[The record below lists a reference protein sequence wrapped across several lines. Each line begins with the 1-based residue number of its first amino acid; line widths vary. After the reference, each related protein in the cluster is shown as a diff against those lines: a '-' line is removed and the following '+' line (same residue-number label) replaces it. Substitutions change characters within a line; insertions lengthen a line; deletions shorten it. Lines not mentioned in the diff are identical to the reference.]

1 MKETKST
8 ATTKSSGWLACLLIG
23 AALVVLFWKCFLPDY
38 VHFSNDG
45 PLGLQNTAWISLPQG
60 FFGQWVDNWG
70 TGWSGGAAWPE
81 ANSLIHWALGNVGYA
96 KFLIP
101 ISLFLLGYGAYFFF
115 RRSGLTTTASILGG
129 LAACLT
135 TNFFSDGCWGA
146 APAVIAFGLDFLALG
161 ALAKRDKG
169 HLWFFVGPAL
179 AGFAVGL
186 NVMEAADIGMLF
198 SLVIAAFAMYQSF
211 LENGSP
217 LFQRLLSNAA
227 RTAVMTGFAIFIAL
241 YSIFILVGMNVKGI
255 AGTQQDVQ
263 AKAQRWDFAV
273 EWSLPKR
280 ETLSL
285 IIPGLFG
292 DRVDYNDERAYWGS
306 MGRDASWD
314 RYYHQKLAPG
324 DMVQLAVPGTANMAT
339 LEINSNGDLSVPPI
353 APIKAAG
360 LTRFELQ
367 STLNDSPLKG
377 AVIQYV
383 PAGAFPRH
391 TGRGVYFGLLIVI
404 VGLWAAF
411 QSFRSAGSVFTI
423 RERRFIWFWSVAA
436 LIALLLAHGKY
447 SPFASV
453 YYWLY
458 TILPYSSTV
467 RSPEKFLHV
476 MNFSVLILFGYGVD
490 GIKRQYFDAPLVSTS
505 LSARLKS
512 WWARAAAFDKRW
524 VAGCVVAI
532 FVAAGGALVYAI
544 YRPAVERYLQD
555 VQFPAELARMIA
567 GYSLRQV
574 LWFTLFL
581 VLDCGLL
588 LLIFSGAFAG
598 QRAKWGGIL
607 LGVLLVWDLGRADM
621 QFNNPFSN
629 RWDLGFWNYK
639 QKYEVGD
646 LNPIC
651 TVLANKP
658 YEHRVQQLPDPP
670 FRVPEEGV
678 LFKNLYD
685 IEWLQQI
692 FPYYNIQS
700 LDIEQLPRYPQD
712 MIAFERAAAFP
723 GTPPFTRHWELTNTR
738 YLLGPTG
745 YVDVMNQQLD
755 PVLKRFS
762 IVKSFRV
769 EPKAGVEQTQSLAQM
784 TAVPSPQGEDALI
797 EFRGALPRV
806 KLYSTWETNSP
817 ETLRN
822 FTTKGLDGNQLAVFQ
837 TTGTNDFL
845 TLKKL
850 VSPDFNPAQTVLLS
864 EPIAVAPS
872 PATTNQNPGEV
883 EFASYAPSDIK
894 LNAKAATPCV
904 LLLNDRYDPMWQ
916 VWVDG
921 KQAGL
926 LRCNYIMRGVFLQP
940 GQHEVEFRFRQPV
953 KMLWVNIAAI
963 LVGLVLLGY
972 AVVAT
977 RKQPPTVETRTDKGN
992 PKREAISQS
1001 DGPKSARVV

>member
-1 MKETKST
+1 MKETKSPA
-8 ATTKSSGWLACLLIG
+8 ATKTSGWLACLLI
-23 AALVVLFWKCFLPDY
+23 AAVLIFLFWKCFLPDY
-38 VHFSNDG
+38 THFSNDG
-45 PLGLQNTAWISLPQG
+45 PLGFQHAALLQLPQG
-60 FFGQWVDNWG
+60 FFGQWCDLWSV
-70 TGWSGGAAWPE
+70 GWSGGA
-81 ANSLIHWALGNVGYA
+81 SVLDMDSFLHWALGPLGYSS
-96 KFLIP
+96 FYIP
-101 ISLFLLGYGAYFFF
+101 IALFILGCGAYFFF
-115 RRSGLTTTASILGG
+115 RRSGMSAEAAILGG

-135 TNFFSDGCWGA
+135 TNYFSDGCWGA
-146 APAVIAFGLDFLALG
+146 APAVFAFGMDFFALG
-161 ALAKRDKG
+161 ALAKRDR
-169 HLWFFVGPAL
+169 LPFWVPPAL
-179 AGFAVGL
+179 AGMAVGL
-186 NVMEAADIGMLF
+186 NVVEATDIGGLF
-198 SLVIAAFAMYQSF
+198 SLLIAAFLLYQS
-211 LENGSP
+211 LVENSAP
-217 LFQRLLSNAA
+217 LPVRVG
-227 RTAVMTGFAIFIAL
+227 RGVGRVIIVAVFAGFIGG
-241 YSIFILVGMNVKGI
+241 YGILTILGTSVKGI
-255 AGTQQDVQ
+255 AGTQQESQ
-263 AKAQRWDFAV
+263 TKAQRWDFAV

-306 MGRDASWD
+306 MGRDASYD
-314 RYYHQKLAPG
+314 RYYHLKLQPG
-324 DMVQLAVPGTANMAT
+324 DTIQLAVPGTANVAT
-339 LEINSNGDLSVPPI
+339 LEVNSNGDLSVPPM

-367 STLNDSPLKG
+367 SALNDSPLKG
-377 AVIQYV
+377 AAIQYTS
-383 PAGAFPRH
+383 GFPRH

-404 VGLWAAF
+404 IGLWAAF
-411 QSFRSAGSVFTI
+411 QSFRSAGSVFAV

-447 SPFASV
+447 SPFASF

-458 TILPYSSTV
+458 TVLPYASTV

-476 MNFSVLILFGYGVD
+476 MNFSVLILFGYGVE

-505 LSARLKS
+505 LSARLKT

-524 VAGCVVAI
+524 VTGCVVAI
-532 FVAAGGALVYAI
+532 FVAAGGALAYTI

-555 VQFPAELARMIA
+555 VQFPPDLAHMIA
-567 GYSLRQV
+567 GYSLHQV
-574 LWFTLFL
+574 LWFILFL

-588 LLIFSGAFAG
+588 LLIFAGVFAG
-598 QRAKWGGIL
+598 RRAKWGAIL

-621 QFNNPFSN
+621 QFNNPFSS

-639 QKYEVGD
+639 EKYEVGD

-651 TVLANKP
+651 AILANKP

-670 FRVPEEGV
+670 FRVPQQSF

-700 LDIEQLPRYPQD
+700 LDIEQLPRYPED

-762 IVKSFRV
+762 VVKAFRV
-769 EPKAGVEQTQSLAQM
+769 EPKAGAEQAQALAQM
-784 TAVPSPQGEDALI
+784 TAVPTPQGEDALI
-797 EFRGALPRV
+797 EFSGALPRV
-806 KLYSTWETNSP
+806 KLYSKWETNSP
-817 ETLRN
+817 ESLRS

-850 VSPDFNPAQTVLLS
+850 VSPEFDPSQTVLLS
-864 EPIAVAPS
+864 QPIAAAPNS
-872 PATTNQNPGEV
+872 ATANQSAGEV
-883 EFASYAPSDIK
+883 EFASYAPTDIK

-921 KQAGL
+921 KRAEM
-926 LRCNYIMRGVFLQP
+926 LRCNYIMRGVFLQA
-940 GQHEVEFRFRQPV
+940 GQHDVEFRFRQPV
-953 KMLWVNIAAI
+953 KMLWVNVAAI
-963 LVGLVLLGY
+963 FVGLVLLGY
-972 AVVAT
+972 AVVVT
-977 RKQPPTVETRTDKGN
+977 RKQPPTAETRTDKGN
-992 PKREAISQS
+992 PKREATVPS
-1001 DGPKSARVV
+1001 DGPKSAKAV